1 MRRRR
6 SAVTVSSEIKLMPW
20 LRTLPMRM
28 FVHPKGV
35 LGRLGDHGSHE
46 LGRRRASYRTA
57 RCSVGRQNPGGRVW
71 ARCRNST
78 AVAPRSRPHPSPG
91 SKSRRK
97 WCIKRWPATPTRCAA
112 VNQRPRSGRDQY
124 AHDATR
130 HVVTHGIRRVLDS
143 GGTFS
148 RYPAAATAAEKRLD
162 QGISEFASRQ
172 SARYDRGGR
181 VLHGSE
187 RGLVL

>member
-20 LRTLPMRM
+20 LRTLPMRR

-35 LGRLGDHGSHE
+35 LGRLGGMIMARMNRDAAEQVIE
-46 LGRRRASYRTA
+46 LLDVQSDDKILEVGFGPGVAINCC
-57 RCSVGRQNPGGRVW
+57 CSALP
-71 ARCRNST
+71 
-78 AVAPRSRPHPSPG
+78 PHPSPG

-97 WCIKRWPATPTRCAA
+97 WCIKRWPATPARCAA

-130 HVVTHGIRRVLDS
+130 HV
-143 GGTFS
+143 
-148 RYPAAATAAEKRLD
+148 
-162 QGISEFASRQ
+162 
-172 SARYDRGGR
+172 AR
-181 VLHGSE
+181 
-187 RGLVL
+187 